1 MADNDMESVGGRDDT
16 SAVEIE
22 LGTTAPSGGGG
33 GDVEMEGAAAGEDTP
48 YEKGPVEDAETTVIQ
63 ENPVAEARPS
73 FIEYLSSPIV
83 TLLVGQE
90 AQTVLTA
97 HQALLSKSPYFEQ
110 LCQSFVEDGSPRSI
124 ELPEEDYYAM
134 GSFLEFLYTGEY
146 FPRKVPGQRV
156 LEHDPTMPGLDDTGD
171 HLLRHARIYT
181 LADKFGMEVL
191 KKLASSKIHCI
202 NSTAKGELAYA
213 RYVYAHTAADDTA
226 VRAPIASFW
235 AARSHALRA
244 EAEAEFK
251 SLCLEHP
258 QFGYDVL
265 TRVLDDKLKR
275 ERTEKMHPA
284 TGSGRKRS
292 RLSASS
298 H

>member
-1 MADNDMESVGGRDDT
+1 MPDNENESLSTRDDASIMEVEIGAT
-16 SAVEIE
+16 SA
-22 LGTTAPSGGGG
+22 AGGG
-33 GDVEMEGAAAGEDTP
+33 GDVEMEGAGAGEETP
-48 YEKGPVEDAETTVIQ
+48 FEKGPVEDTEASVIQ
-63 ENPVAEARPS
+63 EEPAAETRPS
-73 FIEYLSSPIV
+73 FIEYLASPVV

-97 HQALLSKSPYFEQ
+97 HQALLTKSPYFEQ
-110 LCQSFVEDGSPRSI
+110 LCQSFIEDGSPRSI
-124 ELPEEDYYAM
+124 ELPEEDYNAM

-156 LEHDPTMPGLDDTGD
+156 LEHDPTAPGIDDDGD

-181 LADKFGMEVL
+181 IADKFGMELL

-202 NSTAKGELAYA
+202 NSTARGELAYA
-213 RYVYAHTAADDTA
+213 RYVYAHTAPDDAA

-244 EAEAEFK
+244 EAENEFK

-275 ERTEKMHPA
+275 ERNEKMHPA
-284 TGSGRKRS
+284 TTSSGRKRS
-292 RLSASS
+292 RLSQSS

>member
-1 MADNDMESVGGRDDT
+1 MPDNDTESMSMRDDV
-16 SAVEIE
+16 SIVEIE
-22 LGTTAPSGGGG
+22 LPAS
-33 GDVEMEGAAAGEDTP
+33 GDVEMEGLAAAGEETP
-48 YEKGPVEDAETTVIQ
+48 YEKGPVEDPEASVIQ
-63 ENPVAEARPS
+63 EDPVAETRPS
-73 FIEYLSSPIV
+73 FIEYLASPIV
-83 TLLVGQE
+83 TLLVGLE

-97 HQALLSKSPYFEQ
+97 HQALLTKSPYLEQ

-124 ELPEEDYYAM
+124 ELPDEDYNAM

-156 LEHDPTMPGLDDTGD
+156 LEHDPATPGLVDDNGD

-181 LADKFGMEVL
+181 LAEKFGMELL

-202 NSTAKGELAYA
+202 NSTARGELAYA
-213 RYVYAHTAADDTA
+213 RYVYAHTAPDDNA

-235 AARSHALRA
+235 AARSHALRS

-275 ERTEKMHPA
+275 ERNEKMHPA
-284 TGSGRKRS
+284 TSGSGSGRKRS
-292 RLSASS
+292 RLSAST

>member
-1 MADNDMESVGGRDDT
+1 MADNDTESMSARDDAST
-16 SAVEIE
+16 VEIE
-22 LGTTAPSGGGG
+22 IGTTGAAG
-33 GDVEMEGAAAGEDTP
+33 GDVEMEGAAAGDETP
-48 YEKGPVEDAETTVIQ
+48 YEKGPVEDAETSVIQ
-63 ENPVAEARPS
+63 EDPVAETRPS
-73 FIEYLSSPIV
+73 FIEYLSSPVV
-83 TLLVGQE
+83 TLLVGQD

-97 HQALLSKSPYFEQ
+97 HQALLSKSPYFAQ
-110 LCQSFVEDGSPRSI
+110 VCQAFIEDGSARSI
-124 ELPEEDYYAM
+124 ELPEEDYNAM

-156 LEHDPTMPGLDDTGD
+156 LEHDPSAPGIDDSGD

-181 LADKFGMEVL
+181 LAEKFGMELL

-202 NSTAKGELAYA
+202 NSTARGELVYA
-213 RYVYAHTAADDTA
+213 RYVYANTAPDDAA

-244 EAEAEFK
+244 EAEVEFK

-275 ERTEKMHPA
+275 ERNEKMHPA
-284 TGSGRKRS
+284 TSGSGRKRS
-292 RLSASS
+292 RLSQSS